1 MLVAAEDEKKARQLR
16 CRAFSILRLGALDA
30 LALGPPLL
38 ARLLALFAS
47 QLAVAVGI
55 GPVETLK
62 RRGRSLL
69 HRHAAVAVGVGK
81 LEHPSAETGHP
92 ATCAG
97 AASVGTA
104 IAVLVAGGNALLAL
118 GTSRI
123 ELRSSDLAVAVGVEA
138 LEQAR
143 SPLSCAS
150 GLGRPSGRAFCANRV
165 GLGAC
170 DHAVTVGVEEYEQRA
185 GIAVGA
191 LGGTVGALC

>member
-47 QLAVAVGI
+47 QLAVAVCI

-81 LEHPSAETGHP
+81 LEHPSAETAHP

-138 LEQAR
+138 LEQASAAPGDCR
-143 SPLSCAS
+143 RARRVIGSACRARRMGFGAS
-150 GLGRPSGRAFCANRV
+150 
-165 GLGAC
+165 
-170 DHAVTVGVEEYEQRA
+170 D
-185 GIAVGA
+185 
-191 LGGTVGALC
+191 